1 MARGGAGG
9 HLVVVVLHDVGGAVA
24 PGRVPAG
31 LPAAVAEG
39 GPAAAAA
46 PLRLQNS
53 AGPCCRY
60 RRRRRISGGAEILK
74 KAIDFAMEF

>member
-9 HLVVVVLHDVGGAVA
+9 HLVVVVLDDVSGAA
-24 PGRVPAG
+24 AGRVPAG

-53 AGPCCRY
+53 AGPCCRC
-60 RRRRRISGGAEILK
+60 RRRRISGGAEILK

>member
-53 AGPCCRY
+53 AGPCCRC
-60 RRRRRISGGAEILK
+60 RRRRISGGAEILK